1 MMNQALGISFEE
13 VAEDFTPLVT
23 GMIKRL
29 RIYKNQEEFM
39 QVGFIA
45 LWKAYERFDET
56 KNVPFSSYAYIT
68 VKGEMQEQLRKDSVH
83 EERYTPSDF
92 EHTPEPPAPDTASL
106 FLELDSL
113 RPYLDRLTLREQDW
127 VLEYSIHGR
136 GIKEIAARFCVS
148 PHTVKDW
155 RRSALKKLRK

>member
-1 MMNQALGISFEE
+1 MNQELGIPFEE

-68 VKGEMQEQLRKDSVH
+68 VKGEMQEQLRKDSVYD
-83 EERYTPSDF
+83 ERYTPSDF
-92 EHTPEPPAPDTASL
+92 EHTLEPPAPDTESL
-106 FLELDSL
+106 FMELDSL
-113 RPYLDRLTLREQDW
+113 APYLKQLSPREQDW
-127 VLEYSIHGR
+127 VIEYSIHGR
-136 GIKEIAARFCVS
+136 GITAIAERYHVS
-148 PHTVKDW
+148 PYTVKDW
-155 RRSALKKLRK
+155 RRSALKKLRT